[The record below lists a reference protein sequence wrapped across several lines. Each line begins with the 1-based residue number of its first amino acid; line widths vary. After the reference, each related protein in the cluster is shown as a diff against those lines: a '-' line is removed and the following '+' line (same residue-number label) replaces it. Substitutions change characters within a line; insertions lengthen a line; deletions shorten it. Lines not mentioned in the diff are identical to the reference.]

1 MTPDEVEAELMARR
15 LPGRAQRPAARPTG
29 GSISLPDFLDIVA
42 SGSFG
47 PATARVEKLLDGVPP
62 EKLAAELERR
72 HPGLGPAIARWWE
85 RSRTAPATAGHEPG
99 SPWTWGGRAGSL
111 QSLLGAAAS
120 WSGDVDWFVRWSA
133 HIGRGYRSVAAVVAA
148 EVEAG
153 RADLAAELRAQ
164 LAHDHPVS
172 GPSEIAVH
180 ALLAT
185 SDPENWAA
193 VTASLADAGRQPG
206 VLETVLDAL
215 WAAHSGAH
223 AVALQ
228 ALVDTGHARS
238 VPVLEVVGRWL
249 GEEVT
254 TPQSPQVER
263 FVEVRART
271 ELIGRDARPGDV
283 DAATAVE
290 HAGFLAGVAR
300 WDEEAAV
307 PHAVELL
314 SYADPALRLAGAH
327 WLLRRNR
334 TTELLG
340 AVGDPD
346 TAVAATAVAAAAWRT
361 VPGGVE
367 EDVRRAL
374 LDRVRSWPRSL
385 PVQVGLVGHHTL
397 EAGAALAADAL
408 LRQGAAGDKRSL
420 VWRSAS
426 PRGRAREVSRLGA
439 DPAAHREALFG
450 HLGDR
455 SADVRRAALGHL
467 VKLDPIT
474 DAEVAAVRAV
484 LARHRPDRTHLQDVA
499 LHLLVSMLSHQD
511 DGRRQQTL
519 TDLAGGNPVERR
531 AAVQLAKV
539 CGLPDP
545 TRSTPTDAP
554 VPLRGLHFTPVD
566 RTAAVRPAD
575 PPAERFG
582 VYHAT
587 CRYIVASLLDH
598 LSARAEEEV
607 TVGNDVQL
615 VQNLHSLP
623 LPWKGN
629 AQPVADFLGA
639 WWADVE
645 SRLTDGGVEL
655 ELLSLALVDGSDR
668 MGKDTE
674 WFREAADR
682 LTGPLPELVA
692 APRWARAL
700 VPGQMQALARHLRR
714 PSWTPLYLDAAS
726 AVLAALPVEAVR
738 NPEHRYAWGATD
750 PRPHLGLASHP
761 QARGITARDDL
772 ARWWALARF
781 LDEPDG
787 ITDPWSAD
795 AALWRY
801 RAEPTVVAELF
812 DLGLATRA
820 DVLDALVTP
829 DRGRLVRPH
838 RDFEGFTSSPATDW
852 ASSPALQSL
861 VTDIRRSVVDSQVSD
876 TAELGNLLTPLA
888 KNLGAALGVDSLVSV
903 LAATVPRPL
912 VRSPRYETGRDAVLS
927 YLLTVHVPAEDD
939 TPADLERR
947 LQTAAVPAQRA
958 VELAMLAPQWAPW
971 VEAALH
977 RPGLASGVLWVHAHR
992 RVEEYDNGPW
1002 RPEMANHTRLTQ
1014 TALTAGEV
1022 DFGWWASFA
1031 AQLGSEGLASLLE
1044 AAPMASRATQHHR
1057 TRLYA
1062 RALSTNDEDGSAAAL
1077 EIELISRVQDK
1088 RDQDAARA
1096 LGLLPL
1102 TGPDDPRLLTRWRAM
1117 QVLAAPERTAK
1128 AQKRKSEAE
1137 ALLVGLTNLARRAG
1151 YPDATRLTWTMEA
1164 ETLGDLRDGPVIARS
1179 GDVEVELSIDAEGSP
1194 AVSVRRG
1201 TKTLARVPASA
1212 KRDPAVAELMARAGD
1227 LRDQAIRMRRWLE
1240 LACTEREEITGA
1252 ELPALVGHPVL
1263 GPMLRALVLVDDT
1276 GAVGFP
1282 DLDAGGLRRVD
1293 GSVQAWTGR
1302 VLRVAHPVDLA
1313 TSGDWP
1319 ALQRSV
1325 FTDRNRQ
1332 PFRQLFRELYV
1343 PTDAELGHR
1352 DVMRF
1357 AGRRVVR
1364 RRGAALLGAQGW
1376 RDLHEPGAHVR
1387 EFPAAEVTVY
1397 CYGLS
1402 TVDDHGSGDV
1412 TTGHLEFV
1420 GPSADGRMSQLP
1432 AGDVPPVVFSEAMRD
1447 MDLVVSVAAAP
1458 GVEVE
1463 TSEASLAV
1471 RRQLVEETMRASGVE
1486 GVEVRG
1492 HHAVVQGRRG
1502 RYSVHLGS
1510 GTVHK
1515 LPGRSIVLVPVPDD
1529 HLGRVFLPFVDD
1541 DPTVALI
1548 LSEVLLLAEDDRV
1561 PDPAIVRQLG

>member
-1 MTPDEVEAELMARR
+1 MTPEEVEAELVARR

-85 RSRTAPATAGHEPG
+85 RSRTAPATAAHEPG

-185 SDPENWAA
+185 SEPENWAA
-193 VTASLADAGRQPG
+193 VAASLADAGRQPG

-334 TTELLG
+334 TSELLSTIS
-340 AVGDPD
+340 DPD
-346 TAVAATAVAAAAWRT
+346 QAVAATAVAAAAWRT
-361 VPGGVE
+361 VPGGIDG
-367 EDVRRAL
+367 DVRTAL
-374 LDRVRSWPRSL
+374 LERVRDWPRTL
-385 PVQVGLVGHHTL
+385 PVQVGVVGHHTL
-397 EAGAALAADAL
+397 EAGSALAADAL
-408 LRQGAAGDKRSL
+408 LRQDAAGGKRSQ
-420 VWRSAS
+420 VWRTAS
-426 PRGRAREVSRLGA
+426 PRGRAREVSRLGE
-439 DPAAHREALFG
+439 DPAAHRDALVV
-450 HLGDR
+450 HVADR
-455 SADVRRAALGHL
+455 SADVRRAALEQL

-474 DAEVAAVRAV
+474 DAEVAAVRAALV
-484 LARHRPDRTHLQDVA
+484 KHRLGRVPPFLDVT
-499 LHLLVSMLSHQD
+499 LKLLVTVLSHQD
-511 DGRRQQTL
+511 DDNRRATL
-519 TDLAGGNPVERR
+519 SDLAGGSPVERR
-531 AAVQLAKV
+531 AAVQLAEM

-545 TRSTPTDAP
+545 TRSSATDAP
-554 VPLRGLHFTPVD
+554 EPLAGVQYTPAD
-566 RTAAVRPAD
+566 RTPAIRPSG
-575 PPAERFG
+575 PPPGRFAG
-582 VYHAT
+582 YHAT
-587 CRYIVASLLDH
+587 CRYVVTSLLDH
-598 LSARAEEEV
+598 LIARADDEV
-607 TVGNDVQL
+607 TLGNEVRL
-615 VQNLHSLP
+615 VQNLHT
-623 LPWKGN
+623 LPWAREG
-629 AQPVADFLGA
+629 APVAEFLTT
-639 WWADVE
+639 WWADVQ
-645 SRLTDGGVEL
+645 SRLTDGGIEL
-655 ELLSLALVDGSDR
+655 QILSVALVHGSDR
-668 MGKDTE
+668 MGKDAD
-674 WFREAADR
+674 WFREVAGQ
-682 LTGPLPELVA
+682 LTGPLPELA
-692 APRWARAL
+692 EAPRWARAL
-700 VPGQMQALARHLRR
+700 VPGQMQTLAHHLRR
-714 PSWTPLYLDAAS
+714 PSWTPLYLDVIS
-726 AVLAALPVEAVR
+726 TVLAELPVDAIR
-738 NPEHRYAWGATD
+738 NPEHRHGGGGPVD
-750 PRPHLGLASHP
+750 PRPHLGVTPRP
-761 QARGITARDDL
+761 QAWGIAGRDDL
-772 ARWWALARF
+772 ARWWALVRF

-795 AALWRY
+795 RALR
-801 RAEPTVVAELF
+801 RHRVEPRVVASLF

-820 DVLDALVTP
+820 DVLDAVIAP
-829 DRGRLVRPH
+829 DRGRPVRPH
-838 RDFEGFTSSPATDW
+838 RDFGEFTASPSPDWVSSPV
-852 ASSPALQSL
+852 LQA
-861 VTDIRRSVVDSQVSD
+861 VVADIRRSAVDSQVSD
-876 TAELGNLLTPLA
+876 TAEMGNVLTPLA
-888 KNLGAALGVDSLVSV
+888 WSLGATVGVESLLSV

-912 VRSPRYETGRDAVLS
+912 VRSPRNESGRDAVLS
-927 YLLTVHVPAEDD
+927 HLLTVHVPAEDD

-947 LQTAAVPAQRA
+947 LQTAAVPPQRA

-971 VEAALH
+971 IEATLH

-1002 RPEMANHTRLTQ
+1002 RPEMADHTRLTQ
-1014 TALTAGEV
+1014 AALTAGEV

-1031 AQLGSEGLASLLE
+1031 AQLGSEGVASLLA
-1044 AAPMASRATQHHR
+1044 AAPLASRATQHHR

-1062 RALSTNDEDGSAAAL
+1062 RALSASDEDGSAAAL

-1179 GDVEVELSIDAEGSP
+1179 GDVEVELGIDAEGSP

-1240 LACTEREEITGA
+1240 RACTDREEITGA

-1282 DLDAGGLRRVD
+1282 DLDAGGLRGVD

-1302 VLRVAHPVDLA
+1302 VLRIAHPVDLA

-1325 FTDRNRQ
+1325 FADRNRQ

-1387 EFPAAEVTVY
+1387 EFPAAGVTVY

-1420 GPSADGRMSQLP
+1420 GPSADGRVRRLP
-1432 AGDVPPVVFSEAMRD
+1432 AGEIPPVVFSEAMRD
-1447 MDLVVSVAAAP
+1447 MDLVVSVAAAS

-1561 PDPAIVRQLG
+1561 SDPVIVRQLG